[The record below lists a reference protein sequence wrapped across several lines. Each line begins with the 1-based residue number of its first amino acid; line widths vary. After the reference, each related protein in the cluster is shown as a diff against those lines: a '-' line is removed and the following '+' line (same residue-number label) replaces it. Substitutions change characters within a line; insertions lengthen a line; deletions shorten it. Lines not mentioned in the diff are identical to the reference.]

1 MTIAVPTQTPLFFLW
16 KQFWNKCEIILV
28 INRIQAMKVIHI
40 HLIFPPIPPIS
51 LKLVPF
57 EGGVGPDPRILWF
70 GNHCDYNFVIKH
82 CQMRKLIHIHPS
94 PSALAAPPSLTLT
107 SVCSP
112 TNLIESYFL
121 FSILQIFSSSH
132 FSVFIFKSFIC
143 SHLLLSTFRY
153 PTKNFLLSSVAGNG
167 HHPTII
173 NIFLTYFKFH
183 ISLSWYSGQVLSF
196 FQRLIS
202 FCPRWQGVGAIQHE
216 SAIVGDGVGSSA
228 LGPASNTRKYKER
241 NMVHKHL
248 EMQNTESE
256 KYDIL
261 LGAGMNDLEWEAFFE
276 VSKYLLELDFLDWI
290 GVGS

>member
-1 MTIAVPTQTPLFFLW
+1 M
-16 KQFWNKCEIILV
+16 WNYPGYQPNPGDESHSYSP
-28 INRIQAMKVIHI
+28 HI
-40 HLIFPPIPPIS
+40 PPIPPIS

-107 SVCSP
+107 SVCGP

-173 NIFLTYFKFH
+173 NISSYIFQISNFSILIFRSSFIFFPASYFL
-183 ISLSWYSGQVLSF
+183 LSSVAGSGRHPAWKRHCWGRSGQLRAGTSE
-196 FQRLIS
+196 
-202 FCPRWQGVGAIQHE
+202 QH
-216 SAIVGDGVGSSA
+216 
-228 LGPASNTRKYKER
+228 
-241 NMVHKHL
+241 
-248 EMQNTESE
+248 
-256 KYDIL
+256 
-261 LGAGMNDLEWEAFFE
+261 
-276 VSKYLLELDFLDWI
+276 
-290 GVGS
+290 

>member
-1 MTIAVPTQTPLFFLW
+1 MANDHSSSNTNPTFFLL

-40 HLIFPPIPPIS
+40 HLIFPPSPLFHS
-51 LKLVPF
+51 NLCCLKA
-57 EGGVGPDPRILWF
+57 GWVGPDPRILWF

-121 FSILQIFSSSH
+121 FSILKIFSSSH

-143 SHLLLSTFRY
+143 SHLLLSTLRY

-173 NIFLTYFKFH
+173 NISSYIFQISYFSILIFRSSFIFFPASYFL
-183 ISLSWYSGQVLSF
+183 LSSVAGSGRHPAWKRHCWGRSGQLRAGTSE
-196 FQRLIS
+196 
-202 FCPRWQGVGAIQHE
+202 QH
-216 SAIVGDGVGSSA
+216 
-228 LGPASNTRKYKER
+228 
-241 NMVHKHL
+241 
-248 EMQNTESE
+248 
-256 KYDIL
+256 
-261 LGAGMNDLEWEAFFE
+261 
-276 VSKYLLELDFLDWI
+276 
-290 GVGS
+290 